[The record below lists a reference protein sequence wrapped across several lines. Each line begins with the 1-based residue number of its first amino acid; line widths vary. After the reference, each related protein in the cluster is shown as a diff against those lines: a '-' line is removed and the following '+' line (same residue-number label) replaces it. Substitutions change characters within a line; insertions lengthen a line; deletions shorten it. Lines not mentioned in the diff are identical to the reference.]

1 MLYFSGAAENQRG
14 DMKYFAHFNQNVN
27 H

>member
-14 DMKYFAHFNQNVN
+14 NMKYFAHFDPNVN

>member
-1 MLYFSGAAENQRG
+1 MLYFSGTAENQRG
-14 DMKYFAHFNQNVN
+14 NMKYFAHFDQNVN

>member
-1 MLYFSGAAENQRG
+1 MLYFSGTAENQRG
-14 DMKYFAHFNQNVN
+14 NMKYFAHFNQNVN

>member
-14 DMKYFAHFNQNVN
+14 NMKYFAHFDQNVN

>member
-1 MLYFSGAAENQRG
+1 MLYFSGTAENQCG
-14 DMKYFAHFNQNVN
+14 NMKYFAYFDQNVN

>member
-1 MLYFSGAAENQRG
+1 MLYFSGTAENQRG
-14 DMKYFAHFNQNVN
+14 NMKYFAYFDPNVN

>member
-14 DMKYFAHFNQNVN
+14 NMKYFAHFNQNVN